1 MKLLPGTLGFELHS
15 RRLSGRHARLSRS
28 DVSGRSAQ
36 GWREGTNA
44 RLVDAF
50 FEICDREDIPVLIE
64 CGAHEAA
71 ASVRFIRAGIGRR
84 AIALEANP
92 HTYSALTAK
101 AAELGVEALQA
112 AVGARPG
119 EGVINIPT
127 SGTDGGLLAVDASM
141 RVHRKWAAKNK
152 SIHTVPVEIVTV
164 DRVATDGATVGPIAL
179 WVDVEGFAT
188 EALEGAEGLLREQRI
203 AVALVEVEAEEVY
216 GGGRDLSAVI
226 RILRQ
231 GGLRPIAR
239 DHQFR
244 TSNVFNVLFAHPRPQ
259 RSVRSL
265 RRRIESVANA
275 DGQPSASSTRGS
287 ASAAS
292 P

>member
-1 MKLLPGTLGFELHS
+1 M
-15 RRLSGRHARLSRS
+15 
-28 DVSGRSAQ
+28 
-36 GWREGTNA
+36 
-44 RLVDAF
+44 F
-50 FEICDREDIPVLIE
+50 FEICGREDIPVLIE

-71 ASVRFIRAGIGRR
+71 ASVRFIRGGTGRR

-92 HTYSALTAK
+92 HTYAALTVK
-101 AAELGVEALQA
+101 AAELGIETLQA

-119 EGVINIPT
+119 EGVLNIPS
-127 SGTDGGLLAVDASM
+127 SGTGGGLVTVDASL

-152 SIHTVPVEIVTV
+152 SIHTVPVDIVTV
-164 DRVATDGATVGPIAL
+164 DRVAKDRVTVGPIAL

-188 EALEGAEGLLREQRI
+188 EVLEGAEGLLREQRI
-203 AVALVEVEAEEVY
+203 AVALVEVEAEQVY
-216 GGGRDLSAVI
+216 AEGSDASAVM

-244 TSNVFNVLFAHPRPQ
+244 TSTVFNVLFAHRSAQ

-265 RRRIESVANA
+265 RRQIESVASAN
-275 DGQPSASSTRGS
+275 GQSIASSTRGS
-287 ASAAS
+287 TSAAS